1 MCLCAYAFVCVCILY
16 VLFQAVGNSCIGGS
30 GSSGGSNNA
39 LGISV
44 GTGGA
49 PTANGG
55 GNAGVMAA
63 QAVGQTGAG
72 ELSQSQYL
80 LAKFMQPTL
89 TDAEWADFERKRA
102 NR

>member
-1 MCLCAYAFVCVCILY
+1 MCLFAYVFVCVCVLY
-16 VLFQAVGNSCIGGS
+16 VLLQAVGNSCIGGS

-49 PTANGG
+49 STVNGS
-55 GNAGVMAA
+55 GNAGVMAT
-63 QAVGQTGAG
+63 QAIGQAAAG
-72 ELSQSQYL
+72 ESSQSQFL

-89 TDAEWADFERKRA
+89 TDAEWADFERRRA